1 MSTKHE
7 KLVDQLEE
15 ILEKNIDAEK
25 GYRKAAENCDNG
37 SLKAFFLD
45 RANDRKTFNR
55 ELRSAMVTSYS
66 DFDEDGSFTGTMHRA
81 WMDVKAL
88 FSANDDDSM
97 LEEAIRGEK
106 ASVEEYDEVLK
117 DVHLPTN
124 VATLLRDQKMKIQED
139 LSRVKSME
147 DFS

>member
-1 MSTKHE
+1 
-7 KLVDQLEE
+7 
-15 ILEKNIDAEK
+15 
-25 GYRKAAENCDNG
+25 
-37 SLKAFFLD
+37 
-45 RANDRKTFNR
+45 
-55 ELRSAMVTSYS
+55 
-66 DFDEDGSFTGTMHRA
+66 MHRA

-106 ASVEEYDEVLK
+106 ASVEEYDEVSK
-117 DVHLPTN
+117 DVHLPN
-124 VATLLRDQKMKIQED
+124 KYCHVVERPKDENSRE